1 MTNATY
7 IIRLL
12 VFRYNFSQETRAL
25 VVKCFDVSAA
35 LSGIIFAY
43 NFYVYL
49 VTGKQFRSDLHKL
62 LCRCS
67 TSSSAPA
74 PAIALAHTHSAP
86 APAVIAPAAADN
98 DDDDDDD
105 DDDDVDDVSTRCGSA
120 IPAVVLWVD
129 VNVHWP
135 MIV

>member
-1 MTNATY
+1 M
-7 IIRLL
+7 
-12 VFRYNFSQETRAL
+12 
-25 VVKCFDVSAA
+25 VKCFDVSAA

-98 DDDDDDD
+98 DDDDDDVGD
-105 DDDDVDDVSTRCGSA
+105 DAEVARRVIADTASETFGKCQHGAAPQYLQSYCGSTSTCTGR
-120 IPAVVLWVD
+120 
-129 VNVHWP
+129 
-135 MIV
+135 